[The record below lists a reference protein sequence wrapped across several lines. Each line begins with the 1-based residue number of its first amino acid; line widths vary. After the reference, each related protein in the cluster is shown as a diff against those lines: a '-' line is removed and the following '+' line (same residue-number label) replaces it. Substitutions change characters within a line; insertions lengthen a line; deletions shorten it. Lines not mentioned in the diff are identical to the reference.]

1 MSQQELLAL
10 VVDQLDQL
18 NIDYMLTGS
27 FASSLQG
34 EPRATHDIDLVVELG
49 LDSCRALIERLRR
62 PAFYVSEDAAARAVS
77 RKAGLFNLI
86 NSETGDKV
94 DFWILTGDDFD
105 QVRFRRRQTVKVFG
119 LSLQVS
125 SPEDTILM
133 KLKWARA
140 SGGSQKHSVDAL
152 RVYEVNLDSLNTEY
166 LAEWVSRLGV
176 QEQWSELLDQAQPI

>member
-10 VVDQLDQL
+10 VVGQLNQL

-34 EPRATHDIDLVVELG
+34 EPRATHDIDLVLELKPE
-49 LDSCRALIERLRR
+49 SCQALIEGLQR
-62 PAFYVSEDAAARAVS
+62 PEFYLSEKAAVRAVS
-77 RKAGLFNLI
+77 KRTGLFNLI

-94 DFWILTGDDFD
+94 DFWILTGDEFD
-105 QVRFRRRQTVKVFG
+105 QVRFRRRQTERVFG
-119 LSLQVS
+119 LSLKVS

-133 KLKWARA
+133 KLKWARE

-152 RVYEVNLDSLNTEY
+152 RIYEVNLDSLNMDY
-166 LAEWVSRLGV
+166 LAEWVSRLGI
-176 QEQWSELLDQAQPI
+176 QEEWVELLDQAEPI